1 MDTRSPIELLGAIVD
16 EVDGLRQSDKR
27 SHLPESLLRE
37 ARDAVGT
44 ATKIG
49 AQLSSLHDLAGQTIT
64 HVFDCLLRGEW
75 LFYCQDGSYI
85 AIEVQGYSDDAEI
98 CTARD
103 YGGKGIAN
111 FLAPS
116 DLHQVGL
123 MTAEQCRQAER
134 DIAVKKARLIKAH
147 AERQLAEA
155 AKTIADADADD

>member
-1 MDTRSPIELLGAIVD
+1 MDTRSPVELLGAIVD
-16 EVDGLRQSDKR
+16 EVEGLRRTDPK

-37 ARDAVGT
+37 AREAVGA
-44 ATKIG
+44 ATQTG
-49 AQLSSLHDLAGQTIT
+49 AALSSLHDLAGQTIT

-85 AIEVQGYSDDAEI
+85 AIEVQGFSDDAEI

-103 YGGKGIAN
+103 YGGKGISN

-116 DLHQVGL
+116 EMLQVGL
-123 MTAEQCRQAER
+123 MTADQCKQAER
-134 DIAVKKARLIKAH
+134 EIAVEKAKLIKAR

-155 AKTIADADADD
+155 TKTLSDASAS